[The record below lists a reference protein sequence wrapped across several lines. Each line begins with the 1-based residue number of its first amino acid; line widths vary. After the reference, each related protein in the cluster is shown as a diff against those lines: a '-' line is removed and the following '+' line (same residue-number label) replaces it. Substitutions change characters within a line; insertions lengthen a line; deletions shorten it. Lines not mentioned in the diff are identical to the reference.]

1 LNQFITNE
9 KTFRD
14 HGSGFVVVQYMKLLL
29 FMQRIS
35 TGKVV
40 LVFIIPAIIVYFI
53 MLLYTIPQVS
63 TYAPRINLFD
73 LSPTGYSFEYAIKLL
88 DTLGSDGREL
98 YLYRQLPLDFI
109 YPGLFA
115 GSCSLLLS
123 WLFLTTQKTN
133 SKLFYFCYIPVAA
146 GLFDYFENIFIVN
159 ILTSYPN
166 VSEASVSFASVMT
179 IVKSVLTASFFV
191 LLIIGVILNLNKK
204 IRRKNANL

>member
-1 LNQFITNE
+1 
-9 KTFRD
+9 
-14 HGSGFVVVQYMKLLL
+14 
-29 FMQRIS
+29 MQRVS
-35 TGKVV
+35 TGKMV
-40 LVFIIPAIIVYFI
+40 LAFIIPAIIVYFI

-63 TYAPRINLFD
+63 AYAPGINLFD

-88 DTLGSDGREL
+88 DTLGRDGREL

-146 GLFDYFENIFIVN
+146 GLFDYFENIFIVS
-159 ILTSYPN
+159 ILRDEASYPN
-166 VSEASVSFASVMT
+166 VSEVSVSLASTMT
-179 IVKSVLTASFFV
+179 IVKSVLTTAFFV
-191 LLIIGVILNLNKK
+191 LLIIGVILNLKK
-204 IRRKNANL
+204 KWKRSNLLRGNR

>member
-1 LNQFITNE
+1 
-9 KTFRD
+9 
-14 HGSGFVVVQYMKLLL
+14 MKLLS
-29 FMQRIS
+29 FVQRVS

-40 LVFIIPAIIVYFI
+40 LAFIIPAIIVYFI

-63 TYAPRINLFD
+63 AYTPGINLFD

-88 DTLGSDGREL
+88 DTLGSDGREM

-123 WLFLTTQKTN
+123 WIFLTTQKTN

-146 GLFDYFENIFIVN
+146 GLFDYLENIFIVS
-159 ILTSYPN
+159 ILASYPN
-166 VSEASVSFASVMT
+166 VSEVSISLASAMT
-179 IVKSVLTASFFV
+179 LAKSVLTTAFFV
-191 LLIIGVILNLNKK
+191 LLIIGVILNLKK
-204 IRRKNANL
+204 KWLQ

>member
-1 LNQFITNE
+1 
-9 KTFRD
+9 
-14 HGSGFVVVQYMKLLL
+14 MKFLS
-29 FMQRIS
+29 FMQRVS

-40 LVFIIPAIIVYFI
+40 LALIIPAIIVYFI

-63 TYAPRINLFD
+63 AYAPGINLFD

-88 DTLGSDGREL
+88 DTLGSDGRDL

-115 GSCSLLLS
+115 VSCNLLLS
-123 WLFLTTQKTN
+123 WLFLKTQQTN

-146 GLFDYFENIFIVN
+146 GLFDYLENIFIVS

-166 VSEASVSFASVMT
+166 VSEVSISLASAMT
-179 IVKSVLTASFFV
+179 ITKSVLTTIFFV
-191 LLIIGVILNLNKK
+191 LLVLGVILNLKK
-204 IRRKNANL
+204 NGKVTS

>member
-1 LNQFITNE
+1 
-9 KTFRD
+9 
-14 HGSGFVVVQYMKLLL
+14 MKALS
-29 FMQRIS
+29 FMQRVS

-40 LVFIIPAIIVYFI
+40 IALIIPAIIVYFA

-63 TYAPRINLFD
+63 AYAPGINLFD

-123 WLFLTTQKTN
+123 WLLLKTQNTN
-133 SKLFYFCYIPVAA
+133 SKLFYCSYIPVAA
-146 GLFDYFENIFIVN
+146 GLFDYFENIFIVS

-166 VSEASVSFASVMT
+166 VSEVSISLASSMT
-179 IVKSVLTASFFV
+179 IAKSVLTTAFFGV
-191 LLIIGVILNLNKK
+191 LIIGVILNLKK
-204 IRRKNANL
+204 KGKVTN

>member
-1 LNQFITNE
+1 
-9 KTFRD
+9 
-14 HGSGFVVVQYMKLLL
+14 
-29 FMQRIS
+29 MQRVS

-40 LVFIIPAIIVYFI
+40 LALIIPAITVYFI

-63 TYAPRINLFD
+63 AYAPGINLFD
-73 LSPTGYSFEYAIKLL
+73 LSLTGYSFEYAIKLL

-109 YPGLFA
+109 YPGLLA

-123 WLFLTTQKTN
+123 WLFLKTQKTN

-146 GLFDYFENIFIVN
+146 GLVDYLENIIIVS

-166 VSEASVSFASVMT
+166 VSEVSISLASAMT
-179 IVKSVLTASFFV
+179 IAKSVLTTAFFV
-191 LLIIGVILNLNKK
+191 LLIIGVILNLKK
-204 IRRKNANL
+204 KWLQ

>member
-1 LNQFITNE
+1 
-9 KTFRD
+9 
-14 HGSGFVVVQYMKLLL
+14 MKLISFLH
-29 FMQRIS
+29 RVS

-40 LVFIIPAIIVYFI
+40 LAFIIPAIIVYFI

-73 LSPTGYSFEYAIKLL
+73 LSPTGYSFVYAIKLL

-115 GSCSLLLS
+115 VSCSLLLS

-146 GLFDYFENIFIVN
+146 GLFDYFENIFVVS

-166 VSEASVSFASVMT
+166 VSEVSISFASTMT
-179 IVKSVLTASFFV
+179 IVKSVLTTAFFV
-191 LLIIGVILNLNKK
+191 LLITVVILNLKK
-204 IRRKNANL
+204 KWNRSRL

>member
-1 LNQFITNE
+1 
-9 KTFRD
+9 
-14 HGSGFVVVQYMKLLL
+14 MKFLS
-29 FMQRIS
+29 FMQRVS

-40 LVFIIPAIIVYFI
+40 LALIIPAIIVYFI

-63 TYAPRINLFD
+63 AYAPGINLFD

-88 DTLGSDGREL
+88 DTLGSDGRDL

-109 YPGLFA
+109 FPGLFV

-123 WLFLTTQKTN
+123 WLLLKTQQTN

-146 GLFDYFENIFIVN
+146 GLFDYLENIFIVS

-166 VSEASVSFASVMT
+166 VSEVSISLASAMT
-179 IVKSVLTASFFV
+179 ITKSVLTTIFFV
-191 LLIIGVILNLNKK
+191 LLILGVILNLKK
-204 IRRKNANL
+204 NGKVTS

>member
-1 LNQFITNE
+1 
-9 KTFRD
+9 
-14 HGSGFVVVQYMKLLL
+14 MKFLS
-29 FMQRIS
+29 FMQRVS

-40 LVFIIPAIIVYFI
+40 LALIIPAIIVYFI

-63 TYAPRINLFD
+63 AYAPGINLFD
-73 LSPTGYSFEYAIKLL
+73 LSLTGYSFEYAIKLL

-115 GSCSLLLS
+115 VSCSLLLS
-123 WLFLTTQKTN
+123 WLFLKTQQTN

-146 GLFDYFENIFIVN
+146 GLFDYLENIFIVN

-166 VSEASVSFASVMT
+166 VSEVSISLASAMT
-179 IVKSVLTASFFV
+179 IVKSVLTTAFFV
-191 LLIIGVILNLNKK
+191 LLIIGVILNLKK
-204 IRRKNANL
+204 KWLQLP

>member
-1 LNQFITNE
+1 
-9 KTFRD
+9 
-14 HGSGFVVVQYMKLLL
+14 MKLLS
-29 FMQRIS
+29 FMQRVS

-40 LVFIIPAIIVYFI
+40 LALIIPAITVYFI

-63 TYAPRINLFD
+63 AYAPGINLFD
-73 LSPTGYSFEYAIKLL
+73 LSPAGYSFEYAIKLL

-115 GSCSLLLS
+115 VSCSLLLS
-123 WLFLTTQKTN
+123 WLFLKTQQTN

-146 GLFDYFENIFIVN
+146 GLFDYLENIFIVN

-166 VSEASVSFASVMT
+166 VSEVSIFLASSMT
-179 IVKSVLTASFFV
+179 IAKSVLTTVFFV
-191 LLIIGVILNLNKK
+191 LLILGVILNLKK
-204 IRRKNANL
+204 NGKVTS

>member
-1 LNQFITNE
+1 
-9 KTFRD
+9 
-14 HGSGFVVVQYMKLLL
+14 MKLLSFL
-29 FMQRIS
+29 HRVS

-40 LVFIIPAIIVYFI
+40 LAFIIPAIIVYFI

-63 TYAPRINLFD
+63 AYAPGINLFD

-115 GSCSLLLS
+115 VSCSLLLS

-146 GLFDYFENIFIVN
+146 GLFDYFENIFIVS

-166 VSEASVSFASVMT
+166 VSEVSILFASTMT
-179 IVKSVLTASFFV
+179 IVKSVLTTAFFV
-191 LLIIGVILNLNKK
+191 LLITVVILNLKK
-204 IRRKNANL
+204 KWKRSRLYKLEGTY

>member
-1 LNQFITNE
+1 
-9 KTFRD
+9 
-14 HGSGFVVVQYMKLLL
+14 MKLLS

-40 LVFIIPAIIVYFI
+40 LALIIPAITVYFI

-63 TYAPRINLFD
+63 AYAPGINLFD

-88 DTLGSDGREL
+88 DTLGSDGRDL

-115 GSCSLLLS
+115 VSCNLLLS
-123 WLFLTTQKTN
+123 WLFLKTQQTN

-146 GLFDYFENIFIVN
+146 GLFDYLENIFIVS

-166 VSEASVSFASVMT
+166 VSEVSISLASAMT
-179 IVKSVLTASFFV
+179 ITKSVLTTIFFV
-191 LLIIGVILNLNKK
+191 LLVLGVILNLKK
-204 IRRKNANL
+204 NGKVTS

>member
-1 LNQFITNE
+1 
-9 KTFRD
+9 
-14 HGSGFVVVQYMKLLL
+14 MKLLL

-98 YLYRQLPLDFI
+98 FYTGNYR
-109 YPGLFA
+109 
-115 GSCSLLLS
+115 
-123 WLFLTTQKTN
+123 
-133 SKLFYFCYIPVAA
+133 
-146 GLFDYFENIFIVN
+146 
-159 ILTSYPN
+159 
-166 VSEASVSFASVMT
+166 
-179 IVKSVLTASFFV
+179 
-191 LLIIGVILNLNKK
+191 
-204 IRRKNANL
+204 